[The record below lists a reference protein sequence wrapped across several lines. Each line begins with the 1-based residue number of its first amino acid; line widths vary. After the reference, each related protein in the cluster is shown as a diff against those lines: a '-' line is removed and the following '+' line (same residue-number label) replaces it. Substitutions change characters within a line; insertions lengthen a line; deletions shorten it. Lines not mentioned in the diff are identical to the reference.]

1 MVNIVIVVALVVLV
15 ALHLYGAAF
24 ASWHLSKSQYF
35 EPWQKFAQYAIIW
48 LIPVLGTAFI
58 LNILGS
64 EVRQRYPGWVPWL
77 DFMLVSLFVSSAT
90 ETIET
95 SGSNEH
101 TATTESTSTGGSDD

>member
-1 MVNIVIVVALVVLV
+1 MVNTVIVVALVMLL

-24 ASWHLSKSQYF
+24 ASWHLSKSAYF
-35 EPWQKFAQYAIIW
+35 EPPQKFVQYAIIW

-58 LNILGS
+58 LNILGP

-90 ETIET
+90 EAIEE
-95 SGSNEH
+95 SGSHEH
-101 TATTESTSTGGSDD
+101 SATTESSSTGGSDD